1 MTHLDPKEP
10 KTPNPHCGVP
20 NVSPRAAR
28 VSFVFALVA
37 FAGGT
42 ACIMCG
48 HWPPGL
54 ILVFA
59 GVAGTMASVQVW
71 QH

>member
-1 MTHLDPKEP
+1 MIPLDLREQ
-10 KTPNPHCGVP
+10 KTTKMHCGVP

-28 VSFVFALVA
+28 VSFVLALVA
-37 FAGGT
+37 FAVGT
-42 ACIMCG
+42 VCIMCG
-48 HWPPGL
+48 HSPPGL

-59 GVAGTMASVQVW
+59 GVAGTMTSVQAW